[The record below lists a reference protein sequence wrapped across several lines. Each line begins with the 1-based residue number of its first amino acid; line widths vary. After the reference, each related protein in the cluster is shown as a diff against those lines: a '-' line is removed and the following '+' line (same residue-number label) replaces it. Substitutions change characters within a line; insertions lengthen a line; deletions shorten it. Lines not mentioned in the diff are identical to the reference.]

1 MAWRFVKQ
9 PNGLL
14 ARFSEI
20 VDDFTHYDLTPVE
33 AEQLCITELQMLQD
47 DAKNKVDLGLKDD
60 ITWPVDQRC
69 NDGLDRWRD
78 ALRVILAVHGAE
90 VLAERNKQI
99 VGA

>member
-20 VDDFTHYDLTPVE
+20 VDDFTHYDLKPVE
-33 AEQLCITELQMLQD
+33 AEQLCIELQMLQD

-60 ITWPVDQRC
+60 ITWPVDQRR